1 LYIEELNINL
11 EINRSAMDGIDMKK
25 AGGSPSIDKK

>member
-25 AGGSPSIDKK
+25 AGSPSIDKK